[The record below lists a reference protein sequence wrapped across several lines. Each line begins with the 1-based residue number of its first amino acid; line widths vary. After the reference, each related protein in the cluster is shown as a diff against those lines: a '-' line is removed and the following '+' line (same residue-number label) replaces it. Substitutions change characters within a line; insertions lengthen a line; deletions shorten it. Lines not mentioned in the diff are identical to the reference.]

1 MKQVATGLA
10 IGHVLDPALAADAVN
25 KAMQQLEITTA
36 NAVILFLT
44 SEFASDPL
52 PAIRAAAKAA
62 SCTQV
67 IGCSAPGIF
76 TQEDWV
82 LDAPAVAAMV
92 FSRNISLQPLA
103 NANNEANTFILAL
116 TAPNAINANWITAP
130 GQRYGGVSG
139 DVIGQGPFSVWQNA
153 KGVAEGHTQTLIN
166 GVKIEV
172 GTSHGLHIL
181 SEPQL
186 ITETNEHDLIQ
197 LADQPALT
205 VLEDV
210 YQQYTK
216 QSEEALPLHLLM
228 AITADTVADIQAG
241 HYQLSTIVSGN
252 EEDASVTLAK
262 MPQTGQYLSWGLR
275 EADAAQADLKLTAE
289 HLVSDLNAEPDFG
302 MLFSCL
308 GRGPYFYDGI
318 DRDLAVLKQRFPD
331 MPLIGFYGNGEIAP
345 INGVNE
351 LLQYSAVLALF
362 AAKDEEAN

>member
-10 IGHVLDPALAADAVN
+10 IGSELDPALAAHAVS
-25 KAMQQLEITTA
+25 KAMQELEISTA

-44 SEFASDPL
+44 SEFASNPL

-82 LDAPAVAAMV
+82 LDAPAAAAMV
-92 FSRNISLQPLA
+92 FSRNITLEPVIDVTDASW
-103 NANNEANTFILAL
+103 ILAI
-116 TAPNAINANWITAP
+116 TAPNAINANWITAS
-130 GQRYGGVSG
+130 GLRFGGVSG
-139 DVIGQGPFSVWQNA
+139 DAIGQGPFSVWQNA
-153 KGVAEGHTQTLIN
+153 QGVAQGHIQTRIN
-166 GVKIEV
+166 RVKIEV

-186 ITETNEHDLIQ
+186 IKQANAHDLIQ
-197 LADQPALT
+197 LADQPALSF
-205 VLEDV
+205 LQDV
-210 YQQYTK
+210 YQRYAN
-216 QSEEALPLHLLM
+216 QSETTLPLHLLM
-228 AITADTVADIQAG
+228 AVTADTLAELAAG
-241 HYQLSTIVSGN
+241 HYQLSAVVSAN
-252 EEDASVTLAK
+252 EEDFSVTLAK
-262 MPQTGQYLSWGLR
+262 MPQTGQYLNWGLR
-275 EADAAQADLKLTAE
+275 EVEAAQAGLKLTAE
-289 HLVSDLNAEPDFG
+289 HLVRDLNSEPDFG

-362 AAKDEEAN
+362 ASEDEMAQ

>member
-10 IGHVLDPALAADAVN
+10 IGHVLDPALAAEAVA
-25 KAMQQLEITTA
+25 KAMQQLDITTA

-92 FSRNISLQPLA
+92 FCRNISLEPIIDA
-103 NANNEANTFILAL
+103 NAESWILAL
-116 TAPNAINANWITAP
+116 TAPNAINANWIRAP
-130 GQRYGGVSG
+130 GQRFGGVSG
-139 DVIGQGPFSVWQNA
+139 DAIGQGPFSVWQNA
-153 KGVAEGHTQTLIN
+153 KGVAEGHTQTQIN
-166 GVKIEV
+166 GVKV
-172 GTSHGLHIL
+172 GVGVSHGLHIL
-181 SEPQL
+181 NTPQVM
-186 ITETNEHDLIQ
+186 NEVHGHDVVKLDGQ
-197 LADQPALT
+197 AALNALKI
-205 VLEDV
+205 VH
-210 YQQYTK
+210 QQYAN
-216 QSEEALPLHLLM
+216 QVEEPLPLHLLL
-228 AITADTVADIQAG
+228 AVTAGTAAEIEAG
-241 HYQLSTIVSGN
+241 HYQLSTIVGGN
-252 EEDASVTLAK
+252 EEDASVTLSK
-262 MPQTGQYLSWGLR
+262 SPQTGQYLSWGLR
-275 EADAAQADLKLTAE
+275 EAEAAQADLKHTAE
-289 HLVSDLNAEPDFG
+289 NLVSDLNGEPDFG

-318 DRDLAVLKQRFPD
+318 DRDLAILKQQFPD

-362 AAKDEEAN
+362 ASKDEESH

>member
-10 IGHVLDPALAADAVN
+10 VGHVLDPALAAEAVS
-25 KAMQQLEITTA
+25 KAMQHLEITTA

-92 FSRNISLQPLA
+92 FSRDINLQAMVDA
-103 NANNEANTFILAL
+103 NETSWILAL
-116 TAPNAINANWITAP
+116 TAPNAINASWITAP
-130 GQRYGGVSG
+130 GLRFGGVSG
-139 DVIGQGPFSVWQNA
+139 DAIGQGPFSVWQNA
-153 KGVAEGHTQTLIN
+153 KGVAEGHTQTQIN
-166 GVKIEV
+166 GVKVAV
-172 GTSHGLHIL
+172 GVSHGLHIL
-181 SEPQL
+181 NAPQL
-186 ITETNEHDLIQ
+186 VSDVQGHDVVKLD
-197 LADQPALT
+197 DQPALRK
-205 VLEDV
+205 LQGA
-210 YQQYTK
+210 YQQYAN
-216 QSEEALPLHLLM
+216 QALEGLPLHLLM
-228 AITADTVADIQAG
+228 AVTADTVAEIKAG

-252 EEDASVTLAK
+252 EEDASVTLSK
-262 MPQTGQYLSWGLR
+262 SPKIGQYLSWGLR
-275 EADAAQADLKLTAE
+275 EVEAAQADLKLTAE
-289 HLVSDLNAEPDFG
+289 NLLRDLNAEPDFG

-318 DRDLAVLKQRFPD
+318 DRDLAILKQRFAD

-362 AAKDEEAN
+362 SSEDEEAN